1 MKFKFLRA
9 FVLGI
14 ICLAVFL
21 VVTFI
26 PSLVSAKLNDF
37 LQGFSGGMGLVAFVA
52 ALYYS
57 MEMRKERKASGV

>member
-9 FVLGI
+9 FALGI
-14 ICLAVFL
+14 ICLVVFL

-26 PSLVSAKLNDF
+26 TLPISAKLSNF
-37 LQGFSGGMGLVAFVA
+37 LQGFSGGMGVVALIA

-57 MEMRKERKASGV
+57 IEMRKEQKAN